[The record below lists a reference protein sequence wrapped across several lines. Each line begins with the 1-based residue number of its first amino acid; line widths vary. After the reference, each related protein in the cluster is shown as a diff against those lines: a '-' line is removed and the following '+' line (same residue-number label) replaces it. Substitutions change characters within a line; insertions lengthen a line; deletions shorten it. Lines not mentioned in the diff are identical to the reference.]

1 MPRVTQDER
10 EALRQAA
17 LAAGPILAKLKEQRA
32 DLDAR
37 IERFQ
42 AIVDAHEESLGRR
55 PRSSA
60 PDGTGVTDTM
70 RRGKA
75 TEHIDTILSDGGDY
89 KEPELRAAIWQ
100 KFGIRY
106 SRATTYTAL
115 RRGEGRKYEQK
126 EKRWRLKSSVE

>member
-55 PRSSA
+55 ARSSTSDA
-60 PDGTGVTDTM
+60 GAVDPM

-75 TEHIDTILSDGGDY
+75 TEHIDVILGEGGDY
-89 KEPELRAAIWQ
+89 KEPELRASIWQ
-100 KFGIRY
+100 KFGIKY

-115 RRGEGRKYEQK
+115 RRGEGKKYEQK